1 MDIVRISALRV
12 DAVIGVHD
20 WEQRIRQPLV
30 LNLDMATDIGPAAS
44 DDNLGLTLD
53 YAAISERIQ
62 ALVAA
67 SRYALIETLAERIAA
82 AIRDEFSVTWLRLE
96 VRKPG
101 AVAGAQYVAVVIE
114 RGSA

>member
-12 DAVIGVHD
+12 DAVIGVHE

-30 LNLDMATDIGPAAS
+30 LTLDMATDIGPAAS
-44 DDNLGLTLD
+44 DDDLSLTLD
-53 YAAISERIQ
+53 YAAISERIK
-62 ALVAA
+62 ALIEV
-67 SRYALIETLAERIAA
+67 SRFALIETLAERIGD
-82 AIRDEFSVTWLRLE
+82 AIRDEFRVTWLRLE